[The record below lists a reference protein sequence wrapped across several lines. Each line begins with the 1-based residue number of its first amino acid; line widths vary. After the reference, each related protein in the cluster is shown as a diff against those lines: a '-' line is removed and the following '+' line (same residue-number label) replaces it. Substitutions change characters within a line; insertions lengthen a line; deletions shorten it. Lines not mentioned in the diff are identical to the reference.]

1 MACEPVRANAVIA
14 QAFGSQPPFM
24 PASHATWPA
33 VMRQDECCTAVPAVA
48 PPTWSFILSNSSIR
62 QTPLSA
68 STRAPPSSVHSLVT
82 GSLCTPAVRPTALAP
97 LPAWRQTGRWLTT
110 CLYFAERLP
119 SRQEGP
125 HSAAATA
132 QTAAQHCRLYT
143 NDLLSLLSI
152 FEHCCEAVP
161 ALTSAASP
169 IKTIIVLGSGLSD
182 RPNAAT
188 RPRATPLPVVYTAR
202 AAVFSTYLRN

>member
-1 MACEPVRANAVIA
+1 MLHSRPSRCPSHLVIHLVKLVNQADTLVCQHQGTTLQRPLLSDWVLVHTGCQTDSTGTLACMATNRKMAY
-14 QAFGSQPPFM
+14 
-24 PASHATWPA
+24 
-33 VMRQDECCTAVPAVA
+33 D
-48 PPTWSFILSNSSIR
+48 L
-62 QTPLSA
+62 
-68 STRAPPSSVHSLVT
+68 
-82 GSLCTPAVRPTALAP
+82 
-97 LPAWRQTGRWLTT
+97 
-110 CLYFAERLP
+110 FAERLP

-169 IKTIIVLGSGLSD
+169 IKTIIVLGWDCQTDPMLLLAHVPHPYLSCTL
-182 RPNAAT
+182 RAPLFS
-188 RPRATPLPVVYTAR
+188 PRT
-202 AAVFSTYLRN
+202 